1 LRTQRGRGGTVTTPQ
16 IALVLRNPVV
26 RAAFGV
32 LATCVAA
39 VTCGAFFALVAGH
52 PSDSDT
58 AAGLLFAT
66 LAGVA
71 WAPFLLCKIRQQH
84 KSGLWRGTLRMLVVS
99 ASLTLT
105 AGMITLLAY
114 SKTQLNPDEIPA
126 AIFGLVAGVVIALV
140 ALCIPGC
147 RTSVHQQPVA
157 PSSPQTTPPAPVL
170 VSATQPSFVGRTA
183 NAGLSFLGKLLLLAG
198 LVLAL
203 GQDPLFDTARK
214 AQRHGNLAVGPE
226 VAQLIKEGFPRGV
239 ALVPLGLGSL
249 MLVLARRKDG
259 ADQFF
264 RACVGCALLFWS
276 ALLAVLWG
284 GPALR
289 ILFTGGDLNALDRP
303 EMWAPLFAT
312 FLSLAAG
319 VFLLLWPKP
328 ERDRPVVI

>member
-1 LRTQRGRGGTVTTPQ
+1 
-16 IALVLRNPVV
+16 
-26 RAAFGV
+26 
-32 LATCVAA
+32 
-39 VTCGAFFALVAGH
+39 
-52 PSDSDT
+52 
-58 AAGLLFAT
+58 
-66 LAGVA
+66 
-71 WAPFLLCKIRQQH
+71 
-84 KSGLWRGTLRMLVVS
+84 VS

-114 SKTQLNPDEIPA
+114 SETQLEADEIPA

-147 RTSVHQQPVA
+147 RTKALQTAAA
-157 PSSPQTTPPAPVL
+157 PPDSPTTPPAPVL
-170 VSATQPSFVGRTA
+170 VSALQPSFAGRTA

-198 LVLAL
+198 LLLAL
-203 GQDPLFDTARK
+203 GQDPLLDTARK
-214 AQRHGNLAVGPE
+214 AQKHGKLDVGPE

-239 ALVPLGLGSL
+239 VLAPLGLGSL

-259 ADQFF
+259 ADRFF
-264 RACVGCALLFWS
+264 RACIGCALLFWS

-289 ILFTGGDLNALDRP
+289 IVFTGGDLNALDRP
-303 EMWAPLFAT
+303 EMWVPLFAT

-328 ERDRPVVI
+328 GRDRPVVI